1 MYFNK
6 LAPTVI
12 SAMFLLLILSSVNFS
27 SVKLVNAA
35 TGDLV
40 NYNNNFNMYT
50 SPNDPNKD
58 SAMQNANCVVNFM
71 QTYVYAA
78 GSADNCNNASTP
90 ATPAEQSQTP
100 VQSQAYP
107 PASDGPQ
114 TAVGGQSDS
123 AGVVKVVDTNN
134 PNGATFAPVQSTA
147 FTSNQNNPNDNDDDK
162 DKDARDKDNDDDD
175 NDKDN
180 NRNDD
185 DDDDKDKDARD
196 KDNDDD
202 DDDKDNNR
210 NDDDDDDDK
219 DKDARDKDNDD
230 DNDNNNNDDENKVY
244 NESTVTKQE
253 RKLLLTA
260 CFERAYDKGNYLSTE
275 EIVNCAENYN
285 S

>member
-6 LAPTVI
+6 VTSTVV
-12 SAMFLLLILSSVNFS
+12 SAIFLLLILSSVNFS

-114 TAVGGQSDS
+114 TTVGGQSDS

-147 FTSNQNNPNDNDDDK
+147 FTSNQNNPNDDDNDK
-162 DKDARDKDNDDDD
+162 DKDARDKDNDDDKDD
-175 NDKDN
+175 NDN

-185 DDDDKDKDARD
+185 
-196 KDNDDD
+196 NDD
-202 DDDKDNNR
+202 N
-210 NDDDDDDDK
+210 DK

>member
-114 TAVGGQSDS
+114 TTVGGQSDS

-147 FTSNQNNPNDNDDDK
+147 FTSNQNNPNDDDNDKDKDARDKDNDYDNDNNRNDDNDDDKDK

-175 NDKDN
+175 K
-180 NRNDD
+180 
-185 DDDDKDKDARD
+185 
-196 KDNDDD
+196 
-202 DDDKDNNR
+202 DDKDNNR

>member
-6 LAPTVI
+6 VTSTVV

-50 SPNDPNKD
+50 SPSDPNKD

-78 GSADNCNNASTP
+78 SSANNCNSAPTP
-90 ATPAEQSQTP
+90 AIPADQAQTPLQGQTP
-100 VQSQAYP
+100 VQGQSYP
-107 PASDGPQ
+107 AAPEGPQ
-114 TAVGGQSDS
+114 TGVSSQGESV
-123 AGVVKVVDTNN
+123 GVVKVVDNNTN
-134 PNGATFAPVQSTA
+134 GGTFAPVQTTS
-147 FTSNQNNPNDNDDDK
+147 FTTNQNNADNDDDNDK
-162 DKDARDKDNDDDD
+162 DDNDKDARDKDNDDD
-175 NDKDN
+175 NDKD
-180 NRNDD
+180 
-185 DDDDKDKDARD
+185 
-196 KDNDDD
+196 DN
-202 DDDKDNNR
+202 
-210 NDDDDDDDK
+210 

-230 DNDNNNNDDENKVY
+230 DNDNNDSDSETKVY
-244 NESTVTKQE
+244 NENTVTKQE

-260 CFERAYDKGNYLSTE
+260 CFERAYDKGEYLSTK
-275 EIVNCAENYN
+275 EIVKCAENYN

>member
-6 LAPTVI
+6 VTSTVV

-50 SPNDPNKD
+50 SPSDPNKD

-78 GSADNCNNASTP
+78 SSANNCNSAPTP
-90 ATPAEQSQTP
+90 AVPADQAQTPLQGQTPAQGQS
-100 VQSQAYP
+100 YP
-107 PASDGPQ
+107 AAPEGPQ
-114 TAVGGQSDS
+114 TGVSSQGESV
-123 AGVVKVVDTNN
+123 GVVKVVDNN
-134 PNGATFAPVQSTA
+134 TSGGTFAPVQT
-147 FTSNQNNPNDNDDDK
+147 TSFATNQNNADNDDDDN

-175 NDKDN
+175 NDKD
-180 NRNDD
+180 
-185 DDDDKDKDARD
+185 ARD

-202 DDDKDNNR
+202 DN
-210 NDDDDDDDK
+210 

-230 DNDNNNNDDENKVY
+230 DNNNNDNNSETKVY
-244 NESTVTKQE
+244 NENTVTKQE

-260 CFERAYDKGNYLSTE
+260 CFERAYDKGDYLSTK
-275 EIVNCAENYN
+275 EIVKCAENYN

>member
-1 MYFNK
+1 
-6 LAPTVI
+6 
-12 SAMFLLLILSSVNFS
+12 
-27 SVKLVNAA
+27 
-35 TGDLV
+35 
-40 NYNNNFNMYT
+40 
-50 SPNDPNKD
+50 
-58 SAMQNANCVVNFM
+58 M

-196 KDNDDD
+196 KDNDND

>member
-147 FTSNQNNPNDNDDDK
+147 FTSNQNNPNDDDDK
-162 DKDARDKDNDDDD
+162 DKDARDKDNDDDKDD
-175 NDKDN
+175 NDN
-180 NRNDD
+180 NR
-185 DDDDKDKDARD
+185 
-196 KDNDDD
+196 
-202 DDDKDNNR
+202 
-210 NDDDDDDDK
+210 
-219 DKDARDKDNDD
+219 NDD

>member
-1 MYFNK
+1 
-6 LAPTVI
+6 
-12 SAMFLLLILSSVNFS
+12 
-27 SVKLVNAA
+27 
-35 TGDLV
+35 
-40 NYNNNFNMYT
+40 
-50 SPNDPNKD
+50 
-58 SAMQNANCVVNFM
+58 M

-114 TAVGGQSDS
+114 TTVGGQSDS

-147 FTSNQNNPNDNDDDK
+147 FTSNQNNPNDDDNDK

-175 NDKDN
+175 K
-180 NRNDD
+180 
-185 DDDDKDKDARD
+185 
-196 KDNDDD
+196 
-202 DDDKDNNR
+202 DDKDNNR

>member
-50 SPNDPNKD
+50 SPSDPNKD

-78 GSADNCNNASTP
+78 SSANNCNSAPIPAVPADQAQTP
-90 ATPAEQSQTP
+90 LQGQTP
-100 VQSQAYP
+100 VQGQSYP
-107 PASDGPQ
+107 AAPEGPQ
-114 TAVGGQSDS
+114 TGVSSQGESV
-123 AGVVKVVDTNN
+123 GVVKVVDNNTN
-134 PNGATFAPVQSTA
+134 GGTFAPVQT
-147 FTSNQNNPNDNDDDK
+147 TSVATNQNN
-162 DKDARDKDNDDDD
+162 ADNDDDD
-175 NDKDN
+175 N
-180 NRNDD
+180 
-185 DDDDKDKDARD
+185 
-196 KDNDDD
+196 
-202 DDDKDNNR
+202 
-210 NDDDDDDDK
+210 

-230 DNDNNNNDDENKVY
+230 DNNNNDNDSETKVY
-244 NESTVTKQE
+244 NENTVTKQE

-260 CFERAYDKGNYLSTE
+260 CFERAYDKGDYLSTK
-275 EIVNCAENYN
+275 EIVKCAENYN

>member
-6 LAPTVI
+6 VTSTVI

-78 GSADNCNNASTP
+78 SSANNCNSTSTPSTP
-90 ATPAEQSQTP
+90 AEHTQTP
-100 VQSQAYP
+100 LQSQAPSQAPVQGQTYP
-107 PASDGPQ
+107 TAPEGPQ
-114 TAVGGQSDS
+114 TGVAGQGESV
-123 AGVVKVVDTNN
+123 GVVKVVDSNA
-134 PNGATFAPVQSTA
+134 NGGTFSPVQT
-147 FTSNQNNPNDNDDDK
+147 TSFATTQNNDDD
-162 DKDARDKDNDDDD
+162 DKDARDKDNDDDKD
-175 NDKDN
+175 DKDN
-180 NRNDD
+180 
-185 DDDDKDKDARD
+185 DARD

-202 DDDKDNNR
+202 KDDKDN
-210 NDDDDDDDK
+210 
-219 DKDARDKDNDD
+219 DARDKDNDD
-230 DNDNNNNDDENKVY
+230 DNDNSNDSDSETKVY
-244 NESTVTKQE
+244 NENTVTKEE

-260 CFERAYDKGNYLSTE
+260 CFERAYDKGDYLSTK
-275 EIVNCAENYN
+275 EIVKCAENYN

>member
-1 MYFNK
+1 
-6 LAPTVI
+6 
-12 SAMFLLLILSSVNFS
+12 
-27 SVKLVNAA
+27 
-35 TGDLV
+35 
-40 NYNNNFNMYT
+40 
-50 SPNDPNKD
+50 
-58 SAMQNANCVVNFM
+58 M

-162 DKDARDKDNDDDD
+162 DKDARDKDND
-175 NDKDN
+175 N
-180 NRNDD
+180 
-185 DDDDKDKDARD
+185 
-196 KDNDDD
+196 D

>member
-162 DKDARDKDNDDDD
+162 D
-175 NDKDN
+175 
-180 NRNDD
+180 
-185 DDDDKDKDARD
+185 
-196 KDNDDD
+196 
-202 DDDKDNNR
+202 DKDNNR

>member
-114 TAVGGQSDS
+114 TTVGGLSDS

-147 FTSNQNNPNDNDDDK
+147 FTSNQNNPNDDDNDK

-175 NDKDN
+175 KDDNDN

-185 DDDDKDKDARD
+185 DD
-196 KDNDDD
+196 N
-202 DDDKDNNR
+202 
-210 NDDDDDDDK
+210 DK